1 MKPQEAGR
9 TEVNA
14 RKLNMNI
21 EHLHASRATSTY
33 MYNNN
38 TIIYK
43 VNMSIKSL
51 QGCRMMLVVVN
62 GIFLLYI

>member
-21 EHLHASRATSTY
+21 EHLPAE
-33 MYNNN
+33 
-38 TIIYK
+38 
-43 VNMSIKSL
+43 
-51 QGCRMMLVVVN
+51 CRSYQYVHV
-62 GIFLLYI
+62 